1 MPELETSREL
11 SRAEVA
17 AYLREFADEL
27 DRRGDD
33 TTTQHGETHGTGTTD
48 RTTDARMT
56 GTDADSRTSPTDATD
71 ASTTAEANTEETAE
85 TTTDAA
91 TDDTAAADVTADDTT
106 GADADRS
113 DSTTGYRKVT
123 FLVGNDSA
131 TINPPETVAFDVAVD
146 SDSSLME
153 TGTRERVD
161 FSIAWNADDV
171 PEDDELRIE

>member
-1 MPELETSREL
+1 MPELETSRQL

-27 DRRGDD
+27 DRKDD
-33 TTTQHGETHGTGTTD
+33 TTARQREGEAQGPDTTG
-48 RTTDARMT
+48 RTTDTRT
-56 GTDADSRTSPTDATD
+56 TKTNTESTRTPPTDTVSTTPDETADAADSPDATD
-71 ASTTAEANTEETAE
+71 TADVNTVGTA
-85 TTTDAA
+85 DAA
-91 TDDTAAADVTADDTT
+91 DATGSDRPHSATD
-106 GADADRS
+106 
-113 DSTTGYRKVT
+113 YRKVT

-131 TINPPETVAFDVAVD
+131 TINPPETVSFDVAVD

-153 TGTRERVD
+153 AGTRERVD